1 MHNSTKGNAKRMK
14 CPAYDAG
21 AAVVH
26 AGWIDY
32 RDGLGYRPEYDLWL
46 TVDQKRYELGRHY
59 AAIAKATLGNIPAW
73 PRNRLLKPGDAAT
86 RAMKAEMAV
95 FVRSNH

>member
-1 MHNSTKGNAKRMK
+1 MK
-14 CPAYDAG
+14 CPAHDAG

-59 AAIAKATLGNIPAW
+59 AAIAKAILGNIPAW
-73 PRNRLLKPGDAAT
+73 PRNRLLKLNDAQKH
-86 RAMKAEMAV
+86 AMNAEMAV
-95 FVRSNH
+95 FVRSNY